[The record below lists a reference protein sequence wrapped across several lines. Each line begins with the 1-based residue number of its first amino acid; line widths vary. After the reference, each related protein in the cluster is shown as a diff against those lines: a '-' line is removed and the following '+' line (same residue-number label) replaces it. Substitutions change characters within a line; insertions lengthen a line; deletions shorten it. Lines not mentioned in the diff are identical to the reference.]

1 MQPPRSLQRA
11 HPIQARPMDRTRVLS
26 VAKTA
31 RHPLP
36 LLLLAA
42 LGLSAC
48 AGQEP
53 GSPSPGT
60 SLAMTPPATIALR
73 LREEAIPSD
82 AIKFTP
88 QTDPLPPV
96 LHSDEWLPPVP
107 VPGPINTA
115 GAEDSPFIT
124 PDGNTLFFF
133 FTPDPGIPPQQQLLD
148 GVTGLYLSQ
157 SGDMGW
163 EEPRRLV
170 LADTGEVTL
179 DGCEF
184 LQGEVLWFCSARS
197 GNFRGVDLWIADFR
211 DGLAQ
216 NWRNAGERLNR
227 EIQAGEMH
235 LSADGDTLYFHAP
248 SADGDDLDLYLTRRL
263 DGNWSDAEPL
273 TALNTDADE
282 GWPFVSEDGLEFW
295 FTRTYQ
301 GSPAVFRSR
310 WSETGW
316 SAPELIVS
324 PFAGEPTLDRLGN
337 LYFVHHYLVDGEIR
351 EADIYLAAH
360 PQQGEETTPYPE
372 KRPGGF
378 VSGARVCS
386 SPFSLLRG
394 AGGSL
399 PSAAPREASLWNR
412 GPWPAGRGAW
422 RCHRPM
428 GWLGPFANR
437 PYVCARMAL
446 HGAAQ
451 ACVLPEECLGY
462 SGVWR
467 NKVFRCSA
475 TCRTWGS
482 CRISPWPPST
492 SRVRRPPLT
501 N

>member
-1 MQPPRSLQRA
+1 MQPPRSLQQA

-26 VAKTA
+26 LAKTA
-31 RHPLP
+31 RYPLP

-48 AGQEP
+48 AGQET

-60 SLAMTPPATIALR
+60 SRAMTPPATIALR

-88 QTDPLPPV
+88 QTDPSPPV

-133 FTPDPGIPPQQQLLD
+133 FTPDPGIPAQLQLLD

-157 SGDMGW
+157 RGDMGW

-360 PQQGEETTPYPE
+360 P
-372 KRPGGF
+372 
-378 VSGARVCS
+378 
-386 SPFSLLRG
+386 
-394 AGGSL
+394 
-399 PSAAPREASLWNR
+399 
-412 GPWPAGRGAW
+412 
-422 RCHRPM
+422 
-428 GWLGPFANR
+428 
-437 PYVCARMAL
+437 
-446 HGAAQ
+446 
-451 ACVLPEECLGY
+451 
-462 SGVWR
+462 
-467 NKVFRCSA
+467 
-475 TCRTWGS
+475 
-482 CRISPWPPST
+482 
-492 SRVRRPPLT
+492 
-501 N
+501 